1 MFNFD
6 INKPPK
12 KVYFIVYYCEKICD
26 RGVNG
31 DFYDFLDFA
40 CRTKIE
46 DFILHSAIT
55 ENDCDNIARIVKVF
69 STSKEARKYIA
80 EMSEICK
87 TDYETY
93 VKMILQERKDLAEK
107 TKFYIKYKR

>member
-12 KVYFIVYYCEKICD
+12 KVYFLVYYTDQIGD
-26 RGVNG
+26 RCVNG
-31 DFYDFLDFA
+31 SFYEHLSVALKNKIGDFV
-40 CRTKIE
+40 
-46 DFILHSAIT
+46 LHSAQG
-55 ENDCDNIARIVKVF
+55 EYDCDLIARIVKVF